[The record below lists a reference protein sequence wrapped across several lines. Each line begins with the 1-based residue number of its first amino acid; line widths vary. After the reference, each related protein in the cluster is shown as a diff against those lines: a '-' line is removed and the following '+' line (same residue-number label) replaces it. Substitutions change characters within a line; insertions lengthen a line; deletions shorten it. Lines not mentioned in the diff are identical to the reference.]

1 MPVVFAYNMRP
12 NFNFNCYEMDFR
24 IQVQETPK
32 FCFIDAVNDKGV
44 RIGKVGIEY
53 SDEYPRYAKHCN
65 GKRLAKIIYV
75 STSISQC
82 GKGVATELLNTA
94 IEFLED
100 YNLYLTVVPMPRE
113 GESIKHRTVKGLMEF
128 YSKFGFE
135 RCDSDVIVPTMIRK
149 AKI

>member
-1 MPVVFAYNMRP
+1 
-12 NFNFNCYEMDFR
+12 MDFR
-24 IQVQETPK
+24 IKVKETPK
-32 FCFIDAVNDKGV
+32 FCFIDAVNDEGV

-75 STSISQC
+75 STSISSC

-94 IEFLED
+94 IDLFED

-113 GESIKHRTVKGLMEF
+113 GESLNHRTTTGLVNF
-128 YSKFGFE
+128 YKKFGFE
-135 RCDSDVIVPTMIRK
+135 RTNDPCFVLMIK
-149 AKI
+149 KN